1 MASRVWVV
9 DDDDSVREVLTA
21 MLSELG
27 YEAKGYADPHEALTA
42 YMPGSAEVLITDLRM
57 PKMSGL
63 ELTRALLVKDP
74 EAIVMVLTGYPSI
87 PDAVEAVKS
96 GATDFLSKPCRM
108 EEIRIRVERALES
121 RELQDR
127 LRKTRSLTWVLIGS
141 LPLWFVLGM
150 VLARFVRW

>member
-21 MLSELG
+21 MLTELG
-27 YEAKGYADPHEALTA
+27 HEARNFADPHEALTA
-42 YMPGSAEVLITDLRM
+42 YAPGATDIVITDLRM

-74 EAIVMVLTGYPSI
+74 EAVVLVLTGYPSI

-108 EEIRIRVERALES
+108 EEIRIRIERALES
-121 RELQDR
+121 RELQAQ
-127 LRKTRSLTWVLIGS
+127 LKKTRSLTWVLIGS

>member
-1 MASRVWVV
+1 MSSRVWVV

-21 MLSELG
+21 MLGELG
-27 YEAKGYADPHEALTA
+27 HEPRAFADAHEALAA
-42 YMPGSAEVLITDLRM
+42 YTPGVADVLITDLRM

-74 EAIVMVLTGYPSI
+74 EAVVMVLTGYPSI

-108 EEIRIRVERALES
+108 EEIRIRIERAIES
-121 RELQDR
+121 RELQDQ
-127 LRKTRSLTWVLIGS
+127 LKKTRSLTWVLIGS

-150 VLARFVRW
+150 VLARFIRW

>member
-21 MLSELG
+21 MLTELG
-27 YEAKGYADPHEALTA
+27 YEVKAYADPHEALTA
-42 YMPGSAEVLITDLRM
+42 YLPGVTDIIVTDLRM

-108 EEIRIRVERALES
+108 EEIRIRLERALES

-127 LRKTRSLTWVLIGS
+127 LKKTRSLTWILIGS

>member
-42 YMPGSAEVLITDLRM
+42 YVAGCADVVITDLRM

-63 ELTRALLVKDP
+63 ELTRALLLKDP

-96 GATDFLSKPCRM
+96 GAMDFLSKPCRM
-108 EEIRIRVERALES
+108 EEIRIRMERALES

-127 LRKTRSLTWVLIGS
+127 LKKTRSLTWVLIGS

>member
-1 MASRVWVV
+1 
-9 DDDDSVREVLTA
+9 
-21 MLSELG
+21 
-27 YEAKGYADPHEALTA
+27 
-42 YMPGSAEVLITDLRM
+42 TDLRM

-108 EEIRIRVERALES
+108 EEIRIRLERALES

-127 LRKTRSLTWVLIGS
+127 LKKTRSLTWILIGS